1 MFDARVAELET
12 LARDQGLDFFPVS
25 FEVVPQDIMTE
36 VAAYGLPTRARH
48 WSYGKV
54 YQHQHLYGT
63 MGLSKIYE
71 IVLNSDPGLAF
82 LLDSNPEIANLLVA
96 AHVFGHVDFF
106 KNNLC
111 FADTNR
117 RMVNDAVAHAL
128 RIDAYIERYGLE
140 VVEHFMDIGFAL
152 DRHTDPHKGLLR
164 QPYLCR
170 GRGASPTAP
179 GARPLMVFDYL
190 CPPGSLAA

>member
-1 MFDARVAELET
+1 MFEARVAELET

-71 IVLNSDPGLAF
+71 MVLNSDPGLAF
-82 LLDSNPEIANLLVA
+82 LLDTNPEIANLLVA
-96 AHVFGHVDFF
+96 AHVFGHVDCFI
-106 KNNLC
+106 NNLC
-111 FADTNR
+111 CADTHR
-117 RMVNDAVAHAL
+117 RMVHNAVAQAL
-128 RIDAYIERYGLE
+128 RIDPYIERDGL
-140 VVEHFMDIGFAL
+140 
-152 DRHTDPHKGLLR
+152 
-164 QPYLCR
+164 
-170 GRGASPTAP
+170 
-179 GARPLMVFDYL
+179 RPWSTSWTSAVW
-190 CPPGSLAA
+190 GSKP